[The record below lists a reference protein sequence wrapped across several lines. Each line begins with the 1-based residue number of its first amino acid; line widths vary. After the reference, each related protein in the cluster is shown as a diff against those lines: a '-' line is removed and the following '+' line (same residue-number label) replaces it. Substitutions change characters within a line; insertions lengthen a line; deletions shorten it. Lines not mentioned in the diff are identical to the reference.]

1 MTTESLTTTALA
13 MLNGFNAHDLSH
25 WAASLA
31 DDYVGEYP
39 GARGL
44 KQEQAVMYNQ
54 AFIVAFPDIHFEAH
68 RVIPNGDTVAIHWTA
83 QGTHTAP
90 LATLSGQTLPATGQR
105 GMISGMFLV
114 EVKDGRIT
122 REATYW
128 DQMELL
134 GQLGL
139 LPA

>member
-1 MTTESLTTTALA
+1 MSTDAMTAPALA
-13 MLNGFNAHDLSH
+13 MMNGFNAHDLTH

-54 AFIVAFPDIHFEAH
+54 AFVVAFPDIHFDVH
-68 RVIPNGDTVAIHWTA
+68 QVIPNGDTVAVHWTA

-90 LATLSGQTLPATGQR
+90 LATLAGQTLPATGKR
-105 GMISGMFLV
+105 AVISGMFLV
-114 EVKDGRIT
+114 TVKDGSIT
-122 REATYW
+122 RECTYW

-139 LPA
+139 LPG